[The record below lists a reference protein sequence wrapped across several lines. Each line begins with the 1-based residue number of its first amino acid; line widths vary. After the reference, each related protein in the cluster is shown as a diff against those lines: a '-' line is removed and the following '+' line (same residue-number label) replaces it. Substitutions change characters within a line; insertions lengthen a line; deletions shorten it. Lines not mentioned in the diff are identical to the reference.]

1 LSGTE
6 PAASNAALAA
16 ALRASRDWR
25 NAPGAANAGLVGV
38 DLSGEDLRGVD
49 FSGADLSD
57 SRLVDARLADA
68 RFEGARLAHADLT
81 GATGLVGG
89 QFARADLTGAILPA
103 GVKFSAFDTAN
114 EVAEG
119 TGKLFVTMLLVCAYS
134 WLTINSTL
142 DAKLLTDTA
151 VSKLPILNA
160 ELPIVNFYALV
171 PLAIVGVAVVAMLQA
186 QRLWSAVA
194 AAPAVLPD
202 GTAMADRA
210 STWLI
215 GAWAAERLSR
225 PGTRS
230 MLSRLQAW
238 ATTAIG
244 WWFAPLTVAW
254 FWERYLHRHDWMVTS
269 LQIVA
274 LTIGCA
280 TAAAFLILAT
290 RTLPRPGTT
299 PSQLRARH
307 AYLPAILVG
316 VGVPIV
322 VGAIS
327 YYAITGI
334 YRGIDSSATA
344 GQPSQ
349 ARLAL
354 KLESTVP
361 RLHARVPE
369 WMAQFGVRP
378 IAQLSETEVSTRLA
392 ASSAADTAAEAK
404 AAGARLIGVDLRFAS
419 AERAYLALAD
429 LRRAD
434 LLGAD
439 LWGADLRGA
448 HLTGANLVG
457 SLLYDADLRRVRASA
472 VPVAMRADSSATSIV
487 LDTLLC
493 ERVLFTAANLRYA
506 RMMSGDFRGAAFD
519 DALLQG
525 AKFFKARL
533 QHATFAGADLGGVDF
548 RGAYGLQADQILAA
562 RHVDALYD
570 SVLFAALK
578 AKAPDRMVGYDVKA
592 IEDEVNRQRESG
604 EDEPDSVSDEDD
616 RIRNQHMRVAFEQGT
631 AVAPPAAAIAG
642 WTTHGDVP
650 FGCTVARTTVV
661 RVRTP
666 LPPAHP
672 S

>member
-1 LSGTE
+1 LTETE
-6 PAASNAALAA
+6 PTPSKGALAA
-16 ALRASRDWR
+16 ALRAGRDWR
-25 NAPGAANAGLVGV
+25 TATAGSPTGLVGV

-57 SRLVDARLADA
+57 ARLVDTKLADTQ
-68 RFEGARLAHADLT
+68 FEGARLAHADLT
-81 GATGLVGG
+81 GATGLVGS
-89 QFARADLTGAILPA
+89 QFARADLTAAILPA
-103 GVKFSAFDTAN
+103 GVRFSAFDTAN

-171 PLAIVGVAVVAMLQA
+171 PLAIVGVAIVAMLQA

-194 AAPAVLPD
+194 AAPSVLPD

-215 GAWAAERLSR
+215 GAWAAERLAR
-225 PGTRS
+225 PATRTT
-230 MLSRLQAW
+230 LARVQAW
-238 ATTAIG
+238 ATVVIG
-244 WWFAPLTVAW
+244 WWFAPLTVVW

-269 LQIVA
+269 LQVA
-274 LTIGCA
+274 TLAIGCA
-280 TAAAFLILAT
+280 AATAFLILAA
-290 RTLPRPGTT
+290 RTVPRPGTI

-307 AYLPAILVG
+307 AYLPVTLVG

-322 VGAIS
+322 FGAIS

-334 YRGIDSSATA
+334 YRGIDPTAAT

-354 KLESTVP
+354 GLEHTVP

-378 IAQLSETEVSTRLA
+378 IAQLSESEVSTRLA
-392 ASSAADTAAEAK
+392 ASSAADTLPEAK
-404 AAGARLIGVDLRFAS
+404 AAGARLIGTDLRFAS
-419 AERAYLALAD
+419 AERVYLALAD
-429 LRRAD
+429 LRYAD

-448 HLTGANLVG
+448 HLTGASLVG
-457 SLLYDADLRRVRASA
+457 SLLYEADLRRARAGA
-472 VPVAMRADSSATSIV
+472 VPIAVRVDSTAASIV
-487 LDTLLC
+487 TDTLLC
-493 ERVLFTAANLRYA
+493 ERALFTAANLRYA
-506 RMMSGDFRGAAFD
+506 RMTAGDFRGATFD

-525 AKFFKARL
+525 AKFTKARL

-570 SVLFAALK
+570 SAFFAALK
-578 AKAPDRMVGYDVKA
+578 AKAPARMAGYDVKA
-592 IEDEVNRQRESG
+592 IETEVNRQRESG
-604 EDEPDSVSDEDD
+604 EDEPDSVTAEDE
-616 RIRNQHMRVAFEQGT
+616 RLRNGLMRAAFEQGA
-631 AVAPPAAAIAG
+631 AVAPSAGALAA
-642 WTTHGDVP
+642 WTTHNALP
-650 FGCTVARTTVV
+650 FGCIVASTIQ
-661 RVRTP
+661 P
-666 LPPAHP
+666 SAHHQ
-672 S
+672 

>member
-1 LSGTE
+1 LTATDPG
-6 PAASNAALAA
+6 PSNAALATE
-16 ALRASRDWR
+16 LRASRDWR
-25 NAPGAANAGLVGV
+25 KTSRGATESLVGV
-38 DLSGEDLRGVD
+38 DLSGEDLRRVD
-49 FSGADLSD
+49 FRGADLSD
-57 SRLVDARLADA
+57 ARFVDAKLADA
-68 RFEGARLAHADLT
+68 QFEGAQLAHADLT
-81 GATGLVGG
+81 GATGLVGS
-89 QFARADLTGAILPA
+89 QFARADLTGAILPS
-103 GVKFSAFDTAN
+103 GIRFGAFDTAN

-119 TGKLFVTMLLVCAYS
+119 TGKLFLTMLLVCAYS

-186 QRLWSAVA
+186 QRLWTAVA
-194 AAPAVLPD
+194 GAPAVLPD

-215 GAWAAERLSR
+215 GAWVAERLSR

-230 MLSRLQAW
+230 ALGQIQSR

-269 LQIVA
+269 LQILA
-274 LTIGCA
+274 LTVGCA
-280 TAAAFLILAT
+280 AATAFLILAA
-290 RTLPRPGTT
+290 RTVPRPGTI
-299 PSQLRARH
+299 PSQLRPRH
-307 AYLPAILVG
+307 AYLPVTLVG

-322 VGAIS
+322 FGAIS

-334 YRGIDSSATA
+334 YRGIEPGAAT

-349 ARLAL
+349 TRLAL
-354 KLESTVP
+354 GLEHTVP
-361 RLHARVPE
+361 QLHARVPQ

-378 IAQLSETEVSTRLA
+378 VAELSETEVSTRLA
-392 ASSAADTAAEAK
+392 ATSAADTAAEAK
-404 AAGARLIGVDLRFAS
+404 AAGARLIGADLRFAA
-419 AERAYLALAD
+419 AERVYLALAD

-448 HLTGANLVG
+448 HLTGASLVG
-457 SLLYDADLRRVRASA
+457 SLLYTADLRRVRAGA
-472 VPVAMRADSSATSIV
+472 VPIAVRIDSTATAIV

-493 ERVLFTAANLRYA
+493 ERALFTAANLRYA
-506 RMMSGDFRGAAFD
+506 RMTAGDFRGASFD

-525 AKFFKARL
+525 SKFTKARL

-562 RHVDALYD
+562 HHVDALYD
-570 SVLFAALK
+570 SVMLAQLK
-578 AKAPDRMVGYDVKA
+578 VKAPARMAGYDVKA

-604 EDEPDSVSDEDD
+604 EDEPDSVSIEDE
-616 RIRNQHMRVAFEQGT
+616 RLRNSLMRVAFEQGT
-631 AVAPPAAAIAG
+631 AVAPSAAALTT
-642 WTTHGDVP
+642 WTTHGDLP
-650 FGCTVARTTVV
+650 FGCIVTRTLL
-661 RVRTP
+661 P
-666 LPPAHP
+666 LAHHP
-672 S
+672 

>member
-1 LSGTE
+1 MTGTE
-6 PAASNAALAA
+6 PTSSTGDLAA

-25 NAPGAANAGLVGV
+25 KATDGSGTSLVGV
-38 DLSGEDLRGVD
+38 DLSGADLRGVD
-49 FSGADLSD
+49 FRGADLSEA
-57 SRLVDARLADA
+57 RLVDAKLADA
-68 RFEGARLAHADLT
+68 QFEGARLAHADLS
-81 GATGLVGG
+81 GATGLVGS
-89 QFARADLTGAILPA
+89 QFARADLTGAMLPA
-103 GVKFSAFDTAN
+103 GVRFSAFETAN

-151 VSKLPILNA
+151 TSKLPILNA

-171 PLAIVGVAVVAMLQA
+171 PLAIVGVAIVAMLQA

-194 AAPAVLPD
+194 AAPSVLPD

-215 GAWAAERLSR
+215 GSWAAERLSR
-225 PGTRS
+225 PGSRS
-230 MLSRLQAW
+230 ALAQVQAW
-238 ATTAIG
+238 ATLVIG
-244 WWFAPLTVAW
+244 WWFAPLTVLW

-269 LQIVA
+269 IQVVA

-280 TAAAFLILAT
+280 AATAFLILAA
-290 RTLPRPGTT
+290 RTVPRPGTI

-307 AYLPAILVG
+307 AYLPVTLVG

-327 YYAITGI
+327 FYAITGI
-334 YRGIDSSATA
+334 YHGIDPSAAA

-349 ARLAL
+349 TRLAL
-354 KLESTVP
+354 KLEHTVP
-361 RLHARVPE
+361 TLHTRVPA

-378 IAQLSETEVSTRLA
+378 VAQLSESEVSTRLA
-392 ASSAADTAAEAK
+392 ASSAADTLPEAK
-404 AAGARLIGVDLRFAS
+404 AAGARLIGADLRFAS
-419 AERAYLALAD
+419 AERVYLALAD
-429 LRRAD
+429 LRQAD

-448 HLTGANLVG
+448 HLTGASLVG
-457 SLLYDADLRRVRASA
+457 SLLYQADLRRARAGTVPIAVRI
-472 VPVAMRADSSATSIV
+472 DSTATSVRI
-487 LDTLLC
+487 DTLLC
-493 ERVLFTAANLRYA
+493 ERALFTAANLRYA
-506 RMMSGDFRGAAFD
+506 RMSYGDFRGATFD

-525 AKFFKARL
+525 AKFTKARL

-570 SVLFAALK
+570 SVLFAQLK
-578 AKAPDRMVGYDVKA
+578 AKAPDRMAGYDVKA

-604 EDEPDSVSDEDD
+604 EDEPDSVSAEDD
-616 RIRNQHMRVAFEQGT
+616 RLRNGLMRTAFEQGAAAGPPGA
-631 AVAPPAAAIAG
+631 AVAK
-642 WTTHGDVP
+642 WTTHGDLP
-650 FGCTVARTTVV
+650 FGCIVARTLQQSAQ
-661 RVRTP
+661 P
-666 LPPAHP
+666 SGHHP
-672 S
+672 